1 MADRDLTKEFDTLK
15 KDFQDLQ
22 KDLKKVVETGGRAAG
37 EEVEAARNKL
47 QQEAEVL
54 MKKMQDAASGA
65 VESGER
71 VLHNVEG
78 KIEDRPFAS
87 VLTVLGV
94 GFAVGWLVGRK

>member
-1 MADRDLTKEFDTLK
+1 
-15 KDFQDLQ
+15 
-22 KDLKKVVETGGRAAG
+22 
-37 EEVEAARNKL
+37 
-47 QQEAEVL
+47 